1 MAITPE
7 QVMTAFRMVLGREP
21 APERAALI
29 AEEID
34 TEQQLHNYMMKLPET
49 KRRARIMDIMSF
61 VYGPTEK
68 QNLTNE
74 KQMDAWL
81 NVGEAMHRRIK
92 SVVSAPDDEYTIFHR
107 NRFYDQCRALAA
119 IKTKHFPTLPKIN
132 VLDIGVMAVSLM
144 YQESVEGLELFTCD
158 HPRRVE
164 HIEKFGSPN
173 FYPVDLENED
183 IGERYPETIGKF
195 HAILFC
201 EVLEHLRVTP
211 SEILT
216 DLRRLLAKDGAIYL
230 TTPNGIGY
238 GAMLAIFER
247 KSPSAVYSRKDAERE
262 RGGHIH
268 VREHSEREMLE
279 WITEA
284 GLKVRHRA
292 IKEYYHPDS
301 IWPSSFIGAGSVL
314 TFVLEAA

>member
-1 MAITPE
+1 MTITFE
-7 QVMTAFRMVLGREP
+7 QVVTAFRMVLRRVP
-21 APERAALI
+21 ASERVAFI
-29 AEEID
+29 VAE
-34 TEQQLHNYMMKLPET
+34 NNK
-49 KRRARIMDIMSF
+49 KRRARMMDVMSF
-61 VYGPTEK
+61 VYGSFEEK
-68 QNLTNE
+68 NLTNDR
-74 KQMDAWL
+74 QMDAWL
-81 NVGEAMHRRIK
+81 DVGEDMHDHIQG
-92 SVVSAPDDEYTIFHR
+92 VVSTRDDEYTKFHHA
-107 NRFYDQCRALAA
+107 RFYDQCRALVA
-119 IKTKHFPTLPKIN
+119 IRKKHFPTLPKIN
-132 VLDIGVMAVSLM
+132 VLDIGVMTVSLM
-144 YQESVEGLELFTCD
+144 YQEAVEGLELFTCD

-164 HIEKFGSPN
+164 FIKNFASPN

-183 IGERYPETIGKF
+183 IGERHPEMIGKF

-201 EVLEHLRVTP
+201 EVLEHLRVNP
-211 SEILT
+211 SEILS
-216 DLRRLLAKDGAIYL
+216 DFRRILAPGGLIYL

-247 KSPSAVYSRKDAERE
+247 KSPAAVYSRKNAERE

-268 VREHSEREMLE
+268 VREHSERELLE

-301 IWPSSFIGAGSVL
+301 IWPKTFVGARSVL